1 LPRALIQAESRD
13 LEQLGRDLGKHV
25 KSKKQPFS
33 YSALSNFVLGKA
45 PATVELVEALCKEY
59 SRLPPPVFFPSSYEE
74 SAMMLGIA
82 ERYAGKAIDYGFEGD
97 IVPLPRGTRAP
108 AAPRTRRSAGGR
120 EVERRHAGVVC
131 DYEAPPRARLILA
144 LTSPLP
150 RERGEIARLFR

>member
-1 LPRALIQAESRD
+1 MRERGHPIPVKGWWLRLAKGLIQAESRD

-97 IVPLPRGTRAP
+97 IVPLPE
-108 AAPRTRRSAGGR
+108 GR
-120 EVERRHAGVVC
+120 ERRPRRGRAEVRV
-131 DYEAPPRARLILA
+131 DAKLNDATLASSATTKRRRAR
-144 LTSPLP
+144 
-150 RERGEIARLFR
+150 G